1 MNKLK
6 KNLFNFQ
13 VSWRRASKKRRLS
26 EKTHPKKVGVQETD
40 FSWNESFVSLDVC
53 EWILQDLSKTG
64 FTKIGHVSLANISL
78 VIFQLIWLIKAKFH
92 FVFNH

>member
-6 KNLFNFQ
+6 KTCLIFKL
-13 VSWRRASKKRRLS
+13 AEEGLPKKEDLVK
-26 EKTHPKKVGVQETD
+26 KTHPKKVGVQETD
-40 FSWNESFVSLDVC
+40 FSWNESFLSLDVC

-64 FTKIGHVSLANISL
+64 FTKIGHVSLANNSL